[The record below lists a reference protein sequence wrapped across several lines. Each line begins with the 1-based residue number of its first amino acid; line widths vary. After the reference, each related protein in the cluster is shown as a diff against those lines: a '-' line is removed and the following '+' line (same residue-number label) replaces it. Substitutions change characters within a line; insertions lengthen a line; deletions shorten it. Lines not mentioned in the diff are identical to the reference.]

1 MPELLFPTTLNLFI
15 YVVFECA
22 MVSEI
27 SEDSQ
32 CAVKEEIFGVEEDI
46 FVEKYGKSFQ
56 CGNKYSDTACFT
68 RKLQMLCAEIL
79 RKSHFHPVWNIQ
91 KHNIPGDGIKVKFGA
106 KVNSG
111 QIKQSI
117 KQIKIRFGKLKE
129 IKQSKLKIWKVG
141 RNQTIKPWK
150 LKDL

>member
-1 MPELLFPTTLNLFI
+1 MQTLVVRHKFLCSLCVCVCVCLRVCVLVCVFVLFIYMPELLFPTTLNLFI

-79 RKSHFHPVWNIQ
+79 KKSHFHPV
-91 KHNIPGDGIKVKFGA
+91 
-106 KVNSG
+106 
-111 QIKQSI
+111 
-117 KQIKIRFGKLKE
+117 
-129 IKQSKLKIWKVG
+129 
-141 RNQTIKPWK
+141 
-150 LKDL
+150 

>member
-1 MPELLFPTTLNLFI
+1 MCVCVCVCVYACVCAYLCVCLYCLFICQNYYFPQPLTFFI

-68 RKLQMLCAEIL
+68 RKLQMLCVEL
-79 RKSHFHPVWNIQ
+79 LKKSHFHPV
-91 KHNIPGDGIKVKFGA
+91 
-106 KVNSG
+106 
-111 QIKQSI
+111 
-117 KQIKIRFGKLKE
+117 
-129 IKQSKLKIWKVG
+129 
-141 RNQTIKPWK
+141 
-150 LKDL
+150 